1 MSGMAVG
8 GIEYGSGSG
17 MVGGAE
23 SWVVMS
29 AEVEAV
35 AISVK
40 KQFQV

>member
-1 MSGMAVG
+1 MAVG

-23 SWVVMS
+23 SWVVP

-35 AISVK
+35 AIGVK